1 MPPRP
6 KYSKEM
12 ILEAAFQLVKE
23 QGIECLNA
31 RNIARILR
39 SSIQPIFSYYE
50 NMAKLKDELF
60 IMVNRYHVH
69 YFEKMA
75 TDEYSIMNG
84 AILYI
89 EFAVEEPN
97 LFRML
102 YMSNGYQGKK
112 INEIVENATKKSLT
126 DDDAIATGL
135 NSPEKMRLLTDLW
148 LYAHGIA
155 SMLVL
160 NQLSAPK
167 NEIEAMIKSMYE
179 LLISGR

>member
-1 MPPRP
+1 
-6 KYSKEM
+6 
-12 ILEAAFQLVKE
+12 
-23 QGIECLNA
+23 
-31 RNIARILR
+31 
-39 SSIQPIFSYYE
+39 
-50 NMAKLKDELF
+50 
-60 IMVNRYHVH
+60 
-69 YFEKMA
+69 
-75 TDEYSIMNG
+75 
-84 AILYI
+84 
-89 EFAVEEPN
+89 
-97 LFRML
+97 
-102 YMSNGYQGKK
+102 MSNGYQGKK